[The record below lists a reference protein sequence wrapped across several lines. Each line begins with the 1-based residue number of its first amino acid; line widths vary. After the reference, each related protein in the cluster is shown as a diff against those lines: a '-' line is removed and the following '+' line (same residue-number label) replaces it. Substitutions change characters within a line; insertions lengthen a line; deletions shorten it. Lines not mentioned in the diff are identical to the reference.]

1 MFLLCVCRTPISIN
15 RYLHKKVFGI
25 DWNVSLLAFLGCS
38 AGQTF
43 LSERDIWDR
52 GTGRNQI
59 QQAGSYGKCATLSC
73 SCCHDYRLQTG
84 KIFLVYTH
92 RYKIKFKKNKHIYIY
107 RMSSDAAAAAAETE
121 PEPNSTSKNKVKKW
135 KFTLKNN
142 INAPKCSV
150 QTVLAQDA
158 FTDVW
163 H

>member
-1 MFLLCVCRTPISIN
+1 
-15 RYLHKKVFGI
+15 
-25 DWNVSLLAFLGCS
+25 
-38 AGQTF
+38 
-43 LSERDIWDR
+43 
-52 GTGRNQI
+52 
-59 QQAGSYGKCATLSC
+59 
-73 SCCHDYRLQTG
+73 
-84 KIFLVYTH
+84 
-92 RYKIKFKKNKHIYIY
+92 
-107 RMSSDAAAAAAETE
+107 MSSDAAAAAAETE